1 MNDLALPLSRD
12 GLRPRIYAALAVVY
26 LVWSSTYLAVRHMVA
41 ELPPMLAGGCRF
53 LVASALL
60 FGVQRLRGPVGVARG
75 SWPLA
80 AASGVLLFT
89 LGNGL
94 VCVAETRTSSSVAA
108 VACASTP
115 LFVALFGVLRGERP
129 SRREALGI
137 AAGLAGVAVLFAG
150 RDLRV
155 AGARGALLFLAPVA
169 WAGGT
174 ALARG
179 SRSSS
184 PMTFAAQQMA
194 CGGAVMAAAGLA
206 LGERLPARVSA
217 EALGA
222 WGWLVVMGS
231 VVAFPAYAF
240 LVQNARPA
248 VVTSYAYVNPALA
261 VLLGAAVG
269 GEALGASTLGSLALV
284 VLAVVLATTGG
295 ARRG

>member
-1 MNDLALPLSRD
+1 MNDLALPTARD
-12 GLRPRIYAALAVVY
+12 GLRPRIFAALAVVY

-41 ELPPMLAGGCRF
+41 ELPPMLSGGVRF
-53 LVASALL
+53 LLASALL
-60 FGVQRLRGPVGVARG
+60 FGVQRLRGAAMPVRG
-75 SWPLA
+75 TWPLA

-129 SRREALGI
+129 SAREALGI
-137 AAGLAGVAVLFAG
+137 VAGLAGVAVLFAG

-155 AGARGALLFLAPVA
+155 AGVRGALLFLAPVA

-174 ALARG
+174 VLARR
-179 SRSSS
+179 SRGSS
-184 PMTFAAQQMA
+184 PMTFAAQQML
-194 CGGAVMAAAGLA
+194 CGGAAMGVVGAVW
-206 LGERLPARVSA
+206 GERFPAQVSA

-222 WGWLVVMGS
+222 FGWLVVMGS
-231 VVAFPAYAF
+231 VVAFPAYTF

-269 GEALGASTLGSLALV
+269 GEALSASTLGSLALV
-284 VLAVVLATTGG
+284 VVAVLLATTGG

>member
-12 GLRPRIYAALAVVY
+12 GLRPRILAALVVVY

-41 ELPPMLAGGCRF
+41 ELPPLLVGGCRF
-53 LVASALL
+53 ILASALL
-60 FGVQRLRGPVGVARG
+60 FTVQRLRGAPMPAPG
-75 SWPLA
+75 SWPRA
-80 AASGVLLFT
+80 AAAGVLLFT

-94 VCVAETRTSSSVAA
+94 VCLAETRTSSSVAA

-115 LFVALFGVLRGERP
+115 LFVALFGALRGERP
-129 SRREALGI
+129 SRREALAI

-174 ALARG
+174 VLARG
-179 SRSSS
+179 ARAAS
-184 PMTFAAQQMA
+184 PTTFAAQQML
-194 CGGAVMAAAGLA
+194 CGGMVMAASGWL
-206 LGERLPARVSA
+206 LGERLPAHVSN

-222 WGWLVVMGS
+222 VGWLVVMGS

-248 VVTSYAYVNPALA
+248 VATSYAYVNPALA
-261 VLLGAAVG
+261 VLLGAALG
-269 GEALGASTLGSLALV
+269 GESLGASTLGSLALV
-284 VLAVVLATTGG
+284 VAAVALATTGG
-295 ARRG
+295 ARR